1 LSFPLYFDLPG
12 VFSLPQEDMKTPLTL
27 VLVATTVLAF
37 SGCGKKEG
45 GESTAHSAAP
55 KITPARTTSFDE
67 VTSQLDSGGSVYG
80 YLATDQWM
88 RGLSTNLLQLGDLFS
103 EMPGM
108 SGPDAEHLHRAIGL
122 IASGIEKSG
131 LENLNGVGIS
141 GIQVSPTLHRTKIIL
156 HHGEGKGGG
165 VFWNVLGQKPHELAG
180 LNLLT
185 TNTALAA
192 YGDLDVALLWKTV
205 ESGVSQVPELA
216 EALGKWPQTFERQT
230 KIPWSKFIASLG
242 GEVGFVLTLD
252 QARQISLPGEGME
265 LPEPGLLIA
274 VKVNDSLLYDRI
286 SAELKKSGQAQI
298 TDEKGLKMS
307 AMRVP
312 FPLPMDL
319 QITVANSEGYF
330 FFASSPAM
338 VRNALAVHNGDQPG
352 LRKTAGFAELMKFLP
367 NEGNRF
373 AYADPRFSATIQEL
387 QKEFLN
393 RQQGD
398 SARAELM
405 QKLFLDRP
413 AAFGMSISR
422 HTSTGWE
429 IVSVGNQ
436 DSATTLVAMPALAG
450 VGVASAMVLPA
461 LNKAKER
468 TKSIKCVN
476 NMKQIGLAFRIW
488 EGDHDDQFPFNVS
501 TEKGGTR
508 ELCNLNSEG
517 FDLASYRH
525 FQVMSNELNTPKI
538 LVCPEDTEQQAASD
552 FSNLQP
558 ENVSYQI
565 RSSKD
570 VNDSNPTAVLLYCPV
585 HHHICYADGSVVVGS
600 KDQPATF

>member
-1 LSFPLYFDLPG
+1 
-12 VFSLPQEDMKTPLTL
+12 MKTPLTF

-45 GESTAHSAAP
+45 GQSTAHSAAP
-55 KITPARTTSFDE
+55 KVTPVRTTSFDE

-88 RGLSTNLLQLGDLFS
+88 RGLSTNILQLGDLFS

-156 HHGEGKGGG
+156 HHGEGQGGG
-165 VFWNVLGQKPHELAG
+165 VFWNVLGQKPHELEG

-216 EALGKWPQTFERQT
+216 EALGKWPQTFEQQT

-252 QARQISLPGEGME
+252 QAKQISLPMGEGME

-286 SAELKKSGQAQI
+286 SEELKKSGQAQI

-312 FPLPMDL
+312 FPLPLDL
-319 QITVANSEGYF
+319 QITVASSEGYF
-330 FFASSPAM
+330 FFASSPSM
-338 VRNALAVHNGDQPG
+338 VRNALAVRNGDQPG

-367 NEGNRF
+367 SDGNRF
-373 AYADPRFSATIQEL
+373 AYADPRFAATIQEL

-398 SARAELM
+398 SAQAEVI

-436 DSATTLVAMPALAG
+436 DSATALVAMPAMAG
-450 VGVASAMVLPA
+450 VGVASAMLLPA
-461 LNKAKER
+461 LNKAKGKA
-468 TKSIKCVN
+468 KSISCVN

-517 FDLASYRH
+517 FDQASYRH
-525 FQVMSNELNTPKI
+525 FQVMSNELSTPKI
-538 LVCPEDTEQQAASD
+538 LVCPEDSSRQVASD
-552 FSNLQP
+552 FSDLQP

-585 HHHICYADGSVVVGS
+585 HHHICYADGSVIQGN
-600 KDQPATF
+600 KETPATF